1 MSLRQKLI
9 QFSEGGEFRML
20 PKIVGKNHTLF
31 GIDGLSFTWTE
42 GRG

>member
-9 QFSEGGEFRML
+9 QFGEDGEFRML
-20 PKIVGKNHTLF
+20 SKNVGKNHTLF